1 MCRLEYVWAH
11 NDKGRLEA
19 PDCVRQHDE
28 ERRSWT
34 TTPRPCTR
42 FAASPS
48 CRRHGIS
55 SVQPG
60 PHVSCSVARRCR
72 CEKYEVSISEYK
84 NIQMSCG
91 RGRDVHYHTKLCNG
105 EAAQTIPY
113 ERSSSFRDT
122 ADRAQCTKETTKLL
136 QIFQC
141 GGHESKLC

>member
-28 ERRSWT
+28 ELERRSWT

-91 RGRDVHYHTKLCNG
+91 RERDVHYHTNG
-105 EAAQTIPY
+105 AVHSGTQQIVPSARKKQQSFCRYFNVADTKA
-113 ERSSSFRDT
+113 SS
-122 ADRAQCTKETTKLL
+122 AEQEP
-136 QIFQC
+136 
-141 GGHESKLC
+141 